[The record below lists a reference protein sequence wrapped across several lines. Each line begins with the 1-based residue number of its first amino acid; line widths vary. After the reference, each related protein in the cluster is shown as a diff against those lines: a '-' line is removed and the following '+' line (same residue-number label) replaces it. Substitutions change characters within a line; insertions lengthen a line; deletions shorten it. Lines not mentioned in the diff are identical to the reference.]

1 MANIALLVPNDEL
14 FRLTHDVL
22 QEQQKRLFLMKV
34 IESERAVMEAR
45 QAINQGAEIIIARG
59 LQATIIKQY
68 TDIPV
73 VEIVLTRQG
82 VMDMLERAMRIVHK
96 SDPHIA
102 IVTFKNMACDMTG
115 LGEQCGVHLHEY
127 FVQNPELLRPA
138 ALQAIEDKA
147 DLIIGGQT
155 VLTVADDA
163 GVPSLFITN
172 TEDAVE
178 AAVQEAF
185 RLAAT
190 FDGTGGLPE
199 NAYRRTEAVKAS
211 SFVNFPYTSAR
222 MQAAVTLAEKL
233 SETDCP
239 KLLIE
244 PVGRL
249 YRAFANAIHNKS
261 KHSKEKLV
269 VYDCVAGE
277 SAYEELFGR
286 LGKMNDAAKGTLQ
299 INFIEDLDRRSQKK
313 LLEIL
318 MFRNVIAVSKKADLR
333 PYLIPELY
341 ERLTAFAIRIPSLM
355 ETPEDIPFLADIY
368 LRRLA
373 EQYGRYHV
381 LTKEG
386 MKTIAALPWH
396 GGRIQ
401 LESFLER
408 LVITIDHR
416 SLRPE
421 DITGLYTE
429 IYGAAQRMSM
439 DVAAART
446 SIQQEVHASARTQH
460 AAAQGEPWTAEQ
472 SPAASTG
479 SFAAG
484 RPSARSTP
492 ALTVQEMERD
502 RIVTVLA
509 ECMGSREKAAAKL
522 GISKTTLWRKLRQY
536 GILD

>member
-45 QAINQGAEIIIARG
+45 QAINQGADIIIARG

-73 VEIVLTRQG
+73 VEIVLSRQG
-82 VMDMLERAMRIVHK
+82 VIDMLERAKRVVHK
-96 SDPHIA
+96 SHPHIA
-102 IVTFKNMACDMTG
+102 IVTFKNMACDLSG
-115 LGEQCGVHLHEY
+115 LDEQCGVHLHEY

-138 ALQAIEDKA
+138 AMQAIEDKV

-163 GVPSLFITN
+163 GIPSIFITN

-178 AAVQEAF
+178 AAIKEAF
-185 RLAAT
+185 QLAAT
-190 FDGTGGLPE
+190 FDGNGGLPE
-199 NAYRRTEAVKAS
+199 ATYRKAETVGKAA
-211 SFVNFPYTSAR
+211 SFVNFPYSSAR
-222 MQAAVTLAEKL
+222 MQAAVTLAEQL

-249 YRAFANAIHNKS
+249 YRAFANAMHNKS
-261 KHSKEKLV
+261 KHSQEKLV
-269 VYDCVAGE
+269 EYDCIAGE
-277 SAYEELFGR
+277 SAYEALFGR
-286 LGKMNDAAKGTLQ
+286 LGKMNDAAKGTMQ
-299 INFIEDLDRRSQKK
+299 INFIEHLDLRSQKK

-318 MFRNVIAVSKKADLR
+318 MFRNVIVVTKKTDLR
-333 PYLIPELY
+333 PYLLPELY
-341 ERLTAFAIRIPSLM
+341 ERLIAFAIRVPMLM
-355 ETPEDIPFLADIY
+355 ETPEEIPFLADIY
-368 LRRLA
+368 MRRLA

-381 LTKEG
+381 LTKDA
-386 MKTIAALPWH
+386 MKTIAGLRWD

-408 LVITIDHR
+408 LVITADHR
-416 SLRPE
+416 SIRPD
-421 DITGLYTE
+421 DITKLYAT
-429 IYGAAQRMSM
+429 IYGTETLAPGTEADRSTDGGAMNAGGQHEDAELSVGGTAEADAVRS
-439 DVAAART
+439 DVAAHPVL
-446 SIQQEVHASARTQH
+446 S
-460 AAAQGEPWTAEQ
+460 
-472 SPAASTG
+472 
-479 SFAAG
+479 
-484 RPSARSTP
+484 
-492 ALTVQEMERD
+492 VQAMERE
-502 RIVTVLA
+502 RIVRVLA
-509 ECMGSREKAAAKL
+509 ECMGSREKAAEKL

-536 GILD
+536 QII

>member
-1 MANIALLVPNDEL
+1 MANIALLVPDDEL

-45 QAINQGAEIIIARG
+45 QAINQGADIIIARG

-82 VMDMLERAMRIVHK
+82 VIDMLERAKRVVHK
-96 SDPHIA
+96 SHPHIA
-102 IVTFKNMACDMTG
+102 IVTFKNMACDLSG
-115 LGEQCGVHLHEY
+115 LDEQCGVHLHEY

-138 ALQAIEDKA
+138 AMQAIEDKV

-163 GVPSLFITN
+163 GIPSIFITN

-178 AAVQEAF
+178 AAIKEAF
-185 RLAAT
+185 QLAAT

-199 NAYRRTEAVKAS
+199 ATYRKAETVGKAA
-211 SFVNFPYTSAR
+211 SFVNFPYSSVR
-222 MQAAVTLAEKL
+222 MQAAVTLAEQL

-249 YRAFANAIHNKS
+249 YRAFANAMHNKS
-261 KHSKEKLV
+261 KHSQEKLV
-269 VYDCVAGE
+269 EYDCIAGE
-277 SAYEELFGR
+277 SAYETLFGR

-299 INFIEDLDRRSQKK
+299 INFIEHLDLRSQKK

-318 MFRNVIAVSKKADLR
+318 MFRNVIVVTKKTDLR
-333 PYLIPELY
+333 PYLLPELH
-341 ERLTAFAIRIPSLM
+341 ERLIAFAIRIPMLM
-355 ETPEDIPFLADIY
+355 ETPEEIPFLADIY
-368 LRRLA
+368 MRRLA

-381 LTKEG
+381 LTKDA
-386 MKTIAALPWH
+386 MKTIAGLRWD

-408 LVITIDHR
+408 LVITADHR
-416 SLRPE
+416 SIRPD
-421 DITGLYTE
+421 DITKLYAT
-429 IYGAAQRMSM
+429 IYGAETLAPGTEAGRSTDGGAMNAGGQREDDGLSVGGTTEADAVRS
-439 DVAAART
+439 DVAA
-446 SIQQEVHASARTQH
+446 H
-460 AAAQGEPWTAEQ
+460 
-472 SPAASTG
+472 
-479 SFAAG
+479 
-484 RPSARSTP
+484 P
-492 ALTVQEMERD
+492 ALSVQAMERE
-502 RIVTVLA
+502 RIVRVLA
-509 ECMGSREKAAAKL
+509 ECMGSREKAAEKL

-536 GILD
+536 QIL

>member
-45 QAINQGAEIIIARG
+45 QAINQGADIIIARG

-73 VEIVLTRQG
+73 VEIVLSRQG
-82 VMDMLERAMRIVHK
+82 VIDMLERAKRVVHK
-96 SDPHIA
+96 SHPHIA
-102 IVTFKNMACDMTG
+102 IVTFKNMACDLSG
-115 LGEQCGVHLHEY
+115 LDEQCGVHLHEY

-138 ALQAIEDKA
+138 AMQAIEDKV

-163 GVPSLFITN
+163 GIPSIFITN

-178 AAVQEAF
+178 AAIKEAF
-185 RLAAT
+185 QLAAT
-190 FDGTGGLPE
+190 FDGNGGLPE
-199 NAYRRTEAVKAS
+199 ATYRKAETVGKAA
-211 SFVNFPYTSAR
+211 SFVNFPYSSAR
-222 MQAAVTLAEKL
+222 MQAAVTLAEQL

-249 YRAFANAIHNKS
+249 YRAFANAMHNKS
-261 KHSKEKLV
+261 KHSQEKLV
-269 VYDCVAGE
+269 EYDCIAGE
-277 SAYEELFGR
+277 SAYEALFGR
-286 LGKMNDAAKGTLQ
+286 LGKMNDAAKGTMQ
-299 INFIEDLDRRSQKK
+299 INFIEHLDLRSQKK

-318 MFRNVIAVSKKADLR
+318 MFRNVIVVTKKMDLR
-333 PYLIPELY
+333 PYLLPELY
-341 ERLTAFAIRIPSLM
+341 ERLIAFAIRIPMLM
-355 ETPEDIPFLADIY
+355 ETPEEIPFLADLY
-368 LRRLA
+368 MRRLA

-381 LTKEG
+381 LTKDA
-386 MKTIAALPWH
+386 MKTIAALPWD

-408 LVITIDHR
+408 LVITADHR
-416 SLRPE
+416 SIRPD
-421 DITGLYTE
+421 DITKLYAT
-429 IYGAAQRMSM
+429 IYGTEALVPGTEADRSTDGGAMNAGGQHEDAELSVGGTAEADAMRS
-439 DVAAART
+439 DVAAHPVL
-446 SIQQEVHASARTQH
+446 S
-460 AAAQGEPWTAEQ
+460 
-472 SPAASTG
+472 
-479 SFAAG
+479 
-484 RPSARSTP
+484 
-492 ALTVQEMERD
+492 VQAMERE
-502 RIVTVLA
+502 RIVRVLA

-536 GILD
+536 QII

>member
-45 QAINQGAEIIIARG
+45 QAINQGADIIIARG

-73 VEIVLTRQG
+73 VEIVLSRQG
-82 VMDMLERAMRIVHK
+82 VIDMLERAKRVVHK
-96 SDPHIA
+96 SHPHIA
-102 IVTFKNMACDMTG
+102 IVTFKNMACDLSG
-115 LGEQCGVHLHEY
+115 LDEQCGVHLHEY

-138 ALQAIEDKA
+138 AMQAIEDKV

-163 GVPSLFITN
+163 GIPSIFITN

-178 AAVQEAF
+178 AAIKEAF
-185 RLAAT
+185 QLAAT
-190 FDGTGGLPE
+190 FDGNGGLPE
-199 NAYRRTEAVKAS
+199 ATYRKAETVGKAA
-211 SFVNFPYTSAR
+211 SFVNFPYSSAR
-222 MQAAVTLAEKL
+222 MQAAVTLAEQL

-249 YRAFANAIHNKS
+249 YRAFANAMHNKS
-261 KHSKEKLV
+261 KHSQEKLV
-269 VYDCVAGE
+269 EYDCIAGE
-277 SAYEELFGR
+277 SAYEALFGR
-286 LGKMNDAAKGTLQ
+286 LGKMNDAAKGTMQ
-299 INFIEDLDRRSQKK
+299 INFIEHLDLRSQKK

-318 MFRNVIAVSKKADLR
+318 MFRNVIVVTKKTDLR
-333 PYLIPELY
+333 PYLLPELY
-341 ERLTAFAIRIPSLM
+341 ERLIAFAIRIPMLM
-355 ETPEDIPFLADIY
+355 ETPEEIPFLADIY
-368 LRRLA
+368 MRRLA

-381 LTKEG
+381 LTKDA
-386 MKTIAALPWH
+386 MKTIAGLRWD

-408 LVITIDHR
+408 LVITADHR
-416 SLRPE
+416 SIRPD
-421 DITGLYTE
+421 DITKLYAT
-429 IYGAAQRMSM
+429 IYGTETLAPGTEADRSTDGGAMNAGGQHEDAELSVGGTAEADAVRS
-439 DVAAART
+439 DVAAHPIL
-446 SIQQEVHASARTQH
+446 S
-460 AAAQGEPWTAEQ
+460 
-472 SPAASTG
+472 
-479 SFAAG
+479 
-484 RPSARSTP
+484 
-492 ALTVQEMERD
+492 VQAMERE
-502 RIVTVLA
+502 RIVRVLA
-509 ECMGSREKAAAKL
+509 ECMGSREKAAEKL

-536 GILD
+536 QII

>member
-45 QAINQGAEIIIARG
+45 QAINQGADIIIARG

-82 VMDMLERAMRIVHK
+82 VIDMLERAKRVVHK
-96 SDPHIA
+96 SHPHIA
-102 IVTFKNMACDMTG
+102 IVTFKNMACDLSG
-115 LGEQCGVHLHEY
+115 LDEQCGVHLHEY

-138 ALQAIEDKA
+138 AMQAIEDKV

-163 GVPSLFITN
+163 GIPSIFITN

-178 AAVQEAF
+178 AAIKEAF
-185 RLAAT
+185 QLAAT
-190 FDGTGGLPE
+190 FDGNGGLPE
-199 NAYRRTEAVKAS
+199 ATYRKAETVGKAA
-211 SFVNFPYTSAR
+211 SFVNFPYSSAR

-249 YRAFANAIHNKS
+249 YRAFANAMHNKS
-261 KHSKEKLV
+261 KHSQEKLV
-269 VYDCVAGE
+269 EYDCIAGE
-277 SAYEELFGR
+277 SAYEALFGR

-299 INFIEDLDRRSQKK
+299 INFIEHLDLRSQKK

-318 MFRNVIAVSKKADLR
+318 MFRNVIVVTKKTDLR
-333 PYLIPELY
+333 PYLLPELY
-341 ERLTAFAIRIPSLM
+341 ERLIAFAIRIPMLM
-355 ETPEDIPFLADIY
+355 DTPEEIPFLADIY
-368 LRRLA
+368 MRRLA

-381 LTKEG
+381 LTKDA
-386 MKTIAALPWH
+386 MKTIAGLSWN

-408 LVITIDHR
+408 LVITADHR
-416 SLRPE
+416 SIRPD
-421 DITGLYTE
+421 DITSLYET
-429 IYGAAQRMSM
+429 IYGTEALAPG
-439 DVAAART
+439 T
-446 SIQQEVHASARTQH
+446 E
-460 AAAQGEPWTAEQ
+460 
-472 SPAASTG
+472 
-479 SFAAG
+479 AG
-484 RPSARSTP
+484 RSSDGGAMNAGEQHEDAELSLGGTAKADAVRSDAGANP
-492 ALTVQEMERD
+492 ALSVQAMERE
-502 RIVTVLA
+502 RIVRVLA
-509 ECMGSREKAAAKL
+509 ECMGSREKAAEKL

-536 GILD
+536 QIL

>member
-45 QAINQGAEIIIARG
+45 QAINQGADIIIARG

-82 VMDMLERAMRIVHK
+82 VIDMLERAKRVVHK
-96 SDPHIA
+96 SHPHIA
-102 IVTFKNMACDMTG
+102 IVTFKNMACDLSG
-115 LGEQCGVHLHEY
+115 LDEQCGVHLHEY

-138 ALQAIEDKA
+138 ALQAIEDKV

-163 GVPSLFITN
+163 GIPSIFITN

-178 AAVQEAF
+178 AAIREAF
-185 RLAAT
+185 QLAAT
-190 FDGTGGLPE
+190 FDGNGGLPE
-199 NAYRRTEAVKAS
+199 ATYRKAETVGKAA
-211 SFVNFPYTSAR
+211 SFVNFPYSSAR

-249 YRAFANAIHNKS
+249 YRAFANAMHNKS
-261 KHSKEKLV
+261 KHSQEKLV
-269 VYDCVAGE
+269 EYDCIAGE
-277 SAYEELFGR
+277 SAYEALFGR

-299 INFIEDLDRRSQKK
+299 INFIEELDLRSQKK

-318 MFRNVIAVSKKADLR
+318 MFRNVIVVTKKTDLR
-333 PYLIPELY
+333 PYLLPELY
-341 ERLTAFAIRIPSLM
+341 ERLIAFAIRIPMLM
-355 ETPEDIPFLADIY
+355 DTPEEIPFLADIY
-368 LRRLA
+368 MRRLA

-381 LTKEG
+381 LTKDA
-386 MKTIAALPWH
+386 MKTIAGLRWG

-408 LVITIDHR
+408 LVITADHR
-416 SLRPE
+416 SIRPD
-421 DITGLYTE
+421 DITKLYTT
-429 IYGAAQRMSM
+429 IYGAEALAPGTKAGRSTDGGAMNAGEQHEG
-439 DVAAART
+439 AAL
-446 SIQQEVHASARTQH
+446 SV
-460 AAAQGEPWTAEQ
+460 GGTAETDAVR
-472 SPAASTG
+472 SD
-479 SFAAG
+479 AG
-484 RPSARSTP
+484 ANP
-492 ALTVQEMERD
+492 ALSVQAMERE
-502 RIVTVLA
+502 RIVRVLA
-509 ECMGSREKAAAKL
+509 ECMGSREKAAEKL

-536 GILD
+536 QIL

>member
-1 MANIALLVPNDEL
+1 MANIALLVPDDEL

-45 QAINQGAEIIIARG
+45 QAINQGADIIIARG

-82 VMDMLERAMRIVHK
+82 VIDMLERAKRVVHK
-96 SDPHIA
+96 SHPHIA
-102 IVTFKNMACDMTG
+102 IVTFKNMACDLSG
-115 LGEQCGVHLHEY
+115 LDEQCGVHLHEY

-138 ALQAIEDKA
+138 AMQAIEDKV

-163 GVPSLFITN
+163 GIPSIFITN

-178 AAVQEAF
+178 AAIKEAF
-185 RLAAT
+185 QLAAT
-190 FDGTGGLPE
+190 FDGNGGLPE
-199 NAYRRTEAVKAS
+199 ATYRKAETVGKAA
-211 SFVNFPYTSAR
+211 SFVNFPYSSAR

-249 YRAFANAIHNKS
+249 YRAFANAMHNKS
-261 KHSKEKLV
+261 KHSQEKLV
-269 VYDCVAGE
+269 EYDCIAGE
-277 SAYEELFGR
+277 SAYEALFGR

-299 INFIEDLDRRSQKK
+299 INFIEHLDLRSQKK

-318 MFRNVIAVSKKADLR
+318 MFRNVIVVTKKTELR
-333 PYLIPELY
+333 PYLLPELY
-341 ERLTAFAIRIPSLM
+341 ERLIAFAIRIPMLM
-355 ETPEDIPFLADIY
+355 DTPEEIPFLADIY
-368 LRRLA
+368 MRRLA

-381 LTKEG
+381 LTKDA
-386 MKTIAALPWH
+386 MKTIAGLSWN

-408 LVITIDHR
+408 LVITADHR
-416 SLRPE
+416 SIRPD
-421 DITGLYTE
+421 DITSLYTT
-429 IYGAAQRMSM
+429 IYGTETLAPGTEAGRSTDDGAMNAGGQHEGAALSVGGTAETDAVRS
-439 DVAAART
+439 DVAA
-446 SIQQEVHASARTQH
+446 H
-460 AAAQGEPWTAEQ
+460 
-472 SPAASTG
+472 
-479 SFAAG
+479 
-484 RPSARSTP
+484 P
-492 ALTVQEMERD
+492 ALSVQAMERE
-502 RIVTVLA
+502 RIVRVLA
-509 ECMGSREKAAAKL
+509 ECMGSREKAAEKL

-536 GILD
+536 QIL

>member
-45 QAINQGAEIIIARG
+45 QAINQGADIIIARG

-82 VMDMLERAMRIVHK
+82 VIDMLERAKRVVHK
-96 SDPHIA
+96 SHPHIA
-102 IVTFKNMACDMTG
+102 IVTFKNMACDLSG
-115 LGEQCGVHLHEY
+115 LDEQCGVHLHEY

-138 ALQAIEDKA
+138 AMQAIEDKV

-163 GVPSLFITN
+163 GIPSIFITN

-178 AAVQEAF
+178 AAIREAF
-185 RLAAT
+185 QLAAT

-199 NAYRRTEAVKAS
+199 ATYRNAETVGKAA
-211 SFVNFPYTSAR
+211 SFVNFPYSSAR
-222 MQAAVTLAEKL
+222 MQAAVTLAEQL

-249 YRAFANAIHNKS
+249 YRAFANAMHNKS
-261 KHSKEKLV
+261 KHSQEKLV
-269 VYDCVAGE
+269 EYDCIAGE
-277 SAYEELFGR
+277 SAYEALFGR

-299 INFIEDLDRRSQKK
+299 INFIEHLDLRSQKK

-318 MFRNVIAVSKKADLR
+318 MFRNVIVVTKKTDLR
-333 PYLIPELY
+333 PYLLPELY
-341 ERLTAFAIRIPSLM
+341 ERLIAFAIHIPMLM
-355 ETPEDIPFLADIY
+355 DTPAEIPFLADIY
-368 LRRLA
+368 MRRLA

-381 LTKEG
+381 LTKDA
-386 MKTIAALPWH
+386 MKTIAGLRWD

-408 LVITIDHR
+408 LVITADHR
-416 SLRPE
+416 SIRPE
-421 DITGLYTE
+421 DITSLYTT
-429 IYGAAQRMSM
+429 IYGAEALASGTETDRSTDGGAINAGGQHE
-439 DVAAART
+439 DAAL
-446 SIQQEVHASARTQH
+446 SV
-460 AAAQGEPWTAEQ
+460 GGTAEADAVR
-472 SPAASTG
+472 SD
-479 SFAAG
+479 AG
-484 RPSARSTP
+484 VHP
-492 ALTVQEMERD
+492 ALSVQAMERE
-502 RIVTVLA
+502 RIVRVLA
-509 ECMGSREKAAAKL
+509 ECMGSREKAAEKL

-536 GILD
+536 QII

>member
-45 QAINQGAEIIIARG
+45 QAINQGADIIIARG

-82 VMDMLERAMRIVHK
+82 VIDMLERAKRVVHK
-96 SDPHIA
+96 SHPHIA
-102 IVTFKNMACDMTG
+102 IVTFKNMACDLSG
-115 LGEQCGVHLHEY
+115 LDEQCGVHLHEY

-138 ALQAIEDKA
+138 AMQAIEDKV

-163 GVPSLFITN
+163 GIPSIFITN

-178 AAVQEAF
+178 AAIREAF
-185 RLAAT
+185 QLAAT
-190 FDGTGGLPE
+190 FDGNGGLPE
-199 NAYRRTEAVKAS
+199 QTYRKAETVGKAA
-211 SFVNFPYTSAR
+211 SFVNFPYSSAR
-222 MQAAVTLAEKL
+222 MQAAVTLAEQL

-249 YRAFANAIHNKS
+249 YRAFANAMHNKS
-261 KHSKEKLV
+261 KHSQEKLV
-269 VYDCVAGE
+269 EYDCIAGE
-277 SAYEELFGR
+277 SAYEALFGR

-299 INFIEDLDRRSQKK
+299 INFIEHLDLRSQKK

-318 MFRNVIAVSKKADLR
+318 MFRNVIVVTKKSDLR
-333 PYLIPELY
+333 PYLLPELY
-341 ERLTAFAIRIPSLM
+341 ERLIAFAIRIPMLM
-355 ETPEDIPFLADIY
+355 DTPEEIPFLADIY
-368 LRRLA
+368 MRRLA

-381 LTKEG
+381 LTKDA
-386 MKTIAALPWH
+386 MKTIAGLRWD

-408 LVITIDHR
+408 LVITADHR
-416 SLRPE
+416 SIRPD
-421 DITGLYTE
+421 DITKLYTT
-429 IYGAAQRMSM
+429 IYGAEALASGTEADRSTDGGAINASGQREDAELS
-439 DVAAART
+439 VR
-446 SIQQEVHASARTQH
+446 
-460 AAAQGEPWTAEQ
+460 GTAEADAVR
-472 SPAASTG
+472 SD
-479 SFAAG
+479 AG
-484 RPSARSTP
+484 ANP
-492 ALTVQEMERD
+492 ALSVQAMERE
-502 RIVTVLA
+502 RIVRVLA
-509 ECMGSREKAAAKL
+509 ECMGSREKAAEKL

-536 GILD
+536 QII

>member
-45 QAINQGAEIIIARG
+45 QAINQGADIIIARG

-82 VMDMLERAMRIVHK
+82 VIDMLERAKRVVHK
-96 SDPHIA
+96 SHPHIA
-102 IVTFKNMACDMTG
+102 IVTFKNMACDLSG
-115 LGEQCGVHLHEY
+115 LDEQCGVHLHEY

-138 ALQAIEDKA
+138 AMQAIEDKV

-163 GVPSLFITN
+163 GIPSIFITN

-178 AAVQEAF
+178 AAIKEAF
-185 RLAAT
+185 QLAAT
-190 FDGTGGLPE
+190 FDGNGGLPE
-199 NAYRRTEAVKAS
+199 ATYRKAETVGKAA
-211 SFVNFPYTSAR
+211 SFVNFPYSSAR

-249 YRAFANAIHNKS
+249 YRAFANAMHNKS
-261 KHSKEKLV
+261 KHSQEKLV
-269 VYDCVAGE
+269 EYDCIAGE
-277 SAYEELFGR
+277 SAYEALFGR

-299 INFIEDLDRRSQKK
+299 INFIEHLDLRSQKK

-318 MFRNVIAVSKKADLR
+318 MFRNVIVVTKKTDLR
-333 PYLIPELY
+333 PYLLPELY
-341 ERLTAFAIRIPSLM
+341 ERLIAFAIRIPMLM
-355 ETPEDIPFLADIY
+355 DTPEEIPFLADIY
-368 LRRLA
+368 MRRLA

-381 LTKEG
+381 LTKDA
-386 MKTIAALPWH
+386 MKTIAGLSWN

-408 LVITIDHR
+408 LVITADHR
-416 SLRPE
+416 SIRPD
-421 DITGLYTE
+421 DITKLYAT
-429 IYGAAQRMSM
+429 IYGAETLAPGTEAGRSTDGGAMNAGGQREDAALSVGGTAEADAVRS
-439 DVAAART
+439 DVAA
-446 SIQQEVHASARTQH
+446 H
-460 AAAQGEPWTAEQ
+460 
-472 SPAASTG
+472 
-479 SFAAG
+479 
-484 RPSARSTP
+484 P
-492 ALTVQEMERD
+492 ALSVQAMERE
-502 RIVTVLA
+502 RIVRVLA
-509 ECMGSREKAAAKL
+509 ECMGSREKAAEKL

-536 GILD
+536 QIL

>member
-45 QAINQGAEIIIARG
+45 QAINQGADIIIARG

-73 VEIVLTRQG
+73 VEIVLSRQG
-82 VMDMLERAMRIVHK
+82 VIDMLERAKRVVHK
-96 SDPHIA
+96 SHPHIA
-102 IVTFKNMACDMTG
+102 IVTFKNMACDLSG
-115 LGEQCGVHLHEY
+115 LDEQCGVHLHEY

-138 ALQAIEDKA
+138 AMQAIEDKV

-163 GVPSLFITN
+163 GIPSIFITN

-178 AAVQEAF
+178 AAIREAF
-185 RLAAT
+185 QLAAT
-190 FDGTGGLPE
+190 FDGNGGLPE
-199 NAYRRTEAVKAS
+199 QTYRKAETVGKAA
-211 SFVNFPYTSAR
+211 SFVNFPYSSAR
-222 MQAAVTLAEKL
+222 MQAAVTLAEQL

-249 YRAFANAIHNKS
+249 YRAFANAMHNKS
-261 KHSKEKLV
+261 KHSQEKLV
-269 VYDCVAGE
+269 EYDCIAGE
-277 SAYEELFGR
+277 SAYEALFGR

-299 INFIEDLDRRSQKK
+299 INFIEHLDLRSQKK

-318 MFRNVIAVSKKADLR
+318 MFRNVIVVTKKTDLR
-333 PYLIPELY
+333 PYLLPELY
-341 ERLTAFAIRIPSLM
+341 ERLIAFAIRIPMLM
-355 ETPEDIPFLADIY
+355 DTPEEILFLADIY
-368 LRRLA
+368 MRRLA

-381 LTKEG
+381 LTKDA
-386 MKTIAALPWH
+386 MKTIAGLRWD

-408 LVITIDHR
+408 LVITADHR
-416 SLRPE
+416 SIRPD
-421 DITGLYTE
+421 DITKLYAT
-429 IYGAAQRMSM
+429 IYGTETLASGTEAGRSTDGGARNAGGQHEDAELSLGGTAESDALGSEPGMNPAFRMS
-439 DVAAART
+439 AT
-446 SIQQEVHASARTQH
+446 S
-460 AAAQGEPWTAEQ
+460 
-472 SPAASTG
+472 
-479 SFAAG
+479 
-484 RPSARSTP
+484 
-492 ALTVQEMERD
+492 VQAMERE
-502 RIVTVLA
+502 RIVRVLA
-509 ECMGSREKAAAKL
+509 ECMGSREKAAEKL

-536 GILD
+536 QII

>member
-1 MANIALLVPNDEL
+1 MANIALLVPDDEL

-45 QAINQGAEIIIARG
+45 QAINQGADIIIARG

-82 VMDMLERAMRIVHK
+82 VIDMLERAKRVVHK
-96 SDPHIA
+96 SHPHIA
-102 IVTFKNMACDMTG
+102 IVTFKNMACDLSG
-115 LGEQCGVHLHEY
+115 LDGQCGVHLHEY

-138 ALQAIEDKA
+138 AMQAIEDKV

-163 GVPSLFITN
+163 GIPSIFITN

-178 AAVQEAF
+178 AAIKEAF
-185 RLAAT
+185 QLAAT

-199 NAYRRTEAVKAS
+199 ATYRKAETVGKAA
-211 SFVNFPYTSAR
+211 SFVNFPYSSAR

-249 YRAFANAIHNKS
+249 YRAFANAMHNKS
-261 KHSKEKLV
+261 KHSQEKLV
-269 VYDCVAGE
+269 EYDCIAGE
-277 SAYEELFGR
+277 SAYEALFGR

-299 INFIEDLDRRSQKK
+299 INFIEHLDLRSQKK

-318 MFRNVIAVSKKADLR
+318 MFRNVIVVTKKTDLR
-333 PYLIPELY
+333 SYLLPELY
-341 ERLTAFAIRIPSLM
+341 ERLIAFAIRIPMLM
-355 ETPEDIPFLADIY
+355 DTPEEIPFLADIY
-368 LRRLA
+368 MRRLA

-381 LTKEG
+381 LTKDA
-386 MKTIAALPWH
+386 MKTIAGLLWD

-408 LVITIDHR
+408 LVITADHR
-416 SLRPE
+416 SIRPD
-421 DITGLYTE
+421 DITSLYET
-429 IYGAAQRMSM
+429 IYGTEALAPETEAGRSPDSGVMNAGGQHEDAALSVGGTAEADAVRS
-439 DVAAART
+439 DVAA
-446 SIQQEVHASARTQH
+446 H
-460 AAAQGEPWTAEQ
+460 
-472 SPAASTG
+472 
-479 SFAAG
+479 
-484 RPSARSTP
+484 P
-492 ALTVQEMERD
+492 ALSVQAMERE
-502 RIVTVLA
+502 RIVRVLA
-509 ECMGSREKAAAKL
+509 ECMGSREKAAEKL

-536 GILD
+536 QIL

>member
-45 QAINQGAEIIIARG
+45 QAINQGADIIIARG

-82 VMDMLERAMRIVHK
+82 VIDMLERAKRVVHK
-96 SDPHIA
+96 SHPHIA
-102 IVTFKNMACDMTG
+102 IVTFKNMACDLSG
-115 LGEQCGVHLHEY
+115 LDEQCGVHLHEY
-127 FVQNPELLRPA
+127 FVQNLELLRPA
-138 ALQAIEDKA
+138 AMQAIEDKV

-163 GVPSLFITN
+163 GIPSIFITN

-178 AAVQEAF
+178 AAIKEAF
-185 RLAAT
+185 QLAAT
-190 FDGTGGLPE
+190 FDGNGGLPE
-199 NAYRRTEAVKAS
+199 ATYRKAETVGKAA
-211 SFVNFPYTSAR
+211 SFVNFPYSSAR

-249 YRAFANAIHNKS
+249 YRAFANAMHNKS
-261 KHSKEKLV
+261 KHSQEKLV
-269 VYDCVAGE
+269 EYDCIAGE
-277 SAYEELFGR
+277 SAYEALFGR

-299 INFIEDLDRRSQKK
+299 INFIEHLDLRSQKK

-318 MFRNVIAVSKKADLR
+318 MFRNVIVVTKKTDLR
-333 PYLIPELY
+333 AYLLPELY
-341 ERLTAFAIRIPSLM
+341 ERLIAFAIRIPMLM
-355 ETPEDIPFLADIY
+355 DTPEEIPFLADIY
-368 LRRLA
+368 MRRLA

-381 LTKEG
+381 LTKDA
-386 MKTIAALPWH
+386 MKTIAGLRWD

-408 LVITIDHR
+408 LVITADHR
-416 SLRPE
+416 SIRPD
-421 DITGLYTE
+421 DITKLYAT
-429 IYGAAQRMSM
+429 IYGTEALASGTEADRSTDGGAMNAGGQHEDAALSVGGTTEADAVRS
-439 DVAAART
+439 DVAA
-446 SIQQEVHASARTQH
+446 H
-460 AAAQGEPWTAEQ
+460 
-472 SPAASTG
+472 
-479 SFAAG
+479 
-484 RPSARSTP
+484 P
-492 ALTVQEMERD
+492 ALSVQAMERE
-502 RIVTVLA
+502 RIVRVLA
-509 ECMGSREKAAAKL
+509 ECMGSREKAAEKL

-536 GILD
+536 QIL

>member
-45 QAINQGAEIIIARG
+45 QAINQGADIIIARG

-73 VEIVLTRQG
+73 VEIVLSRQG
-82 VMDMLERAMRIVHK
+82 VIDMLERAKRVVHK
-96 SDPHIA
+96 SHPHIA
-102 IVTFKNMACDMTG
+102 IVTFKNMACDLSG
-115 LGEQCGVHLHEY
+115 LDEQCGVHLHEY

-138 ALQAIEDKA
+138 AMQAIEDKV

-163 GVPSLFITN
+163 GIPSIFITN

-178 AAVQEAF
+178 AAIKEAF
-185 RLAAT
+185 QLAAT
-190 FDGTGGLPE
+190 FDGNGGLPE
-199 NAYRRTEAVKAS
+199 ATYRKAETVGKAA
-211 SFVNFPYTSAR
+211 SFVNFPYSSAR

-249 YRAFANAIHNKS
+249 YRAFANAMHNKS
-261 KHSKEKLV
+261 KHSQEKLV
-269 VYDCVAGE
+269 EYDCIAGE
-277 SAYEELFGR
+277 SAYEALFGR

-299 INFIEDLDRRSQKK
+299 INFIEHLDLRSQKK

-318 MFRNVIAVSKKADLR
+318 MFRNVIVVTKKTDLR
-333 PYLIPELY
+333 PYLLSELY
-341 ERLTAFAIRIPSLM
+341 ERLIAFAIRIPMLM
-355 ETPEDIPFLADIY
+355 ETPEEIPFLADIY
-368 LRRLA
+368 MRRLA

-381 LTKEG
+381 LTKDA
-386 MKTIAALPWH
+386 MKTIAALPWD

-408 LVITIDHR
+408 LVITADHR
-416 SLRPE
+416 SIRPD
-421 DITGLYTE
+421 DITKLYAT
-429 IYGAAQRMSM
+429 IYGTETLAPGTEADRSTDGGAMNAGGQHEDAELSVGGTAEADAVRS
-439 DVAAART
+439 DVAAHPVL
-446 SIQQEVHASARTQH
+446 S
-460 AAAQGEPWTAEQ
+460 
-472 SPAASTG
+472 
-479 SFAAG
+479 
-484 RPSARSTP
+484 
-492 ALTVQEMERD
+492 VQAMERE
-502 RIVTVLA
+502 RIVRVLA
-509 ECMGSREKAAAKL
+509 ECMGSREKAAEKL

-536 GILD
+536 QII

>member
-1 MANIALLVPNDEL
+1 MANIALLVPDDEL

-45 QAINQGAEIIIARG
+45 QAINQGADIIIARG

-82 VMDMLERAMRIVHK
+82 VIDMLERAKRVVHK
-96 SDPHIA
+96 SHPHIA
-102 IVTFKNMACDMTG
+102 IVTFKNMACDLSG
-115 LGEQCGVHLHEY
+115 LDEQCGVHLHEY

-138 ALQAIEDKA
+138 AMQAIEDKV

-163 GVPSLFITN
+163 GIPSIFITN

-178 AAVQEAF
+178 AAIKEAF
-185 RLAAT
+185 QLAAT
-190 FDGTGGLPE
+190 FDGNGGLLE
-199 NAYRRTEAVKAS
+199 ATYRKAETVGKAA
-211 SFVNFPYTSAR
+211 SFVNFPYSSAR
-222 MQAAVTLAEKL
+222 MQAAVTLAEQL
-233 SETDCP
+233 SATDCP

-249 YRAFANAIHNKS
+249 YRAFANAMHNKS
-261 KHSKEKLV
+261 KHSQEKLV
-269 VYDCVAGE
+269 EYDCIAGE
-277 SAYEELFGR
+277 SAYEALFGR

-299 INFIEDLDRRSQKK
+299 INFIEHLDLRSQKK

-318 MFRNVIAVSKKADLR
+318 MFRNVIVVTKKTDLR
-333 PYLIPELY
+333 PYLLPELY
-341 ERLTAFAIRIPSLM
+341 ERLIAFAIRIPMLM
-355 ETPEDIPFLADIY
+355 DTPEEIPFLADIY
-368 LRRLA
+368 MRRLA

-381 LTKEG
+381 LTKDA
-386 MKTIAALPWH
+386 MKTIAGLRWD

-408 LVITIDHR
+408 LVITADHR
-416 SLRPE
+416 SIRPD
-421 DITGLYTE
+421 DITSLYET
-429 IYGAAQRMSM
+429 IYGTEALAPGTEAGRSTDDGATNVGGQHEEAELSLGGTAEADAVRS
-439 DVAAART
+439 DAAANPVL
-446 SIQQEVHASARTQH
+446 S
-460 AAAQGEPWTAEQ
+460 
-472 SPAASTG
+472 
-479 SFAAG
+479 
-484 RPSARSTP
+484 
-492 ALTVQEMERD
+492 VQAMERE
-502 RIVTVLA
+502 RIVRVLA
-509 ECMGSREKAAAKL
+509 ECMGSREKAAEKL

-536 GILD
+536 QIL

>member
-45 QAINQGAEIIIARG
+45 QAINQGADIIIARG

-82 VMDMLERAMRIVHK
+82 VIDMLERAKRVVHK
-96 SDPHIA
+96 SHPHIA
-102 IVTFKNMACDMTG
+102 IVTFKNMACDLSG
-115 LGEQCGVHLHEY
+115 LDEQCGVHLHEY

-138 ALQAIEDKA
+138 AMQAIEDKV

-163 GVPSLFITN
+163 GIPSIFITN

-178 AAVQEAF
+178 AAIKEAF
-185 RLAAT
+185 QLAAT
-190 FDGTGGLPE
+190 FDGNGGLPE
-199 NAYRRTEAVKAS
+199 QTYRKAETVGKAA
-211 SFVNFPYTSAR
+211 SFVNFPYSSAR
-222 MQAAVTLAEKL
+222 MQAAVTLAEQL

-249 YRAFANAIHNKS
+249 YRAFANAMHNKS
-261 KHSKEKLV
+261 KHSQEKLV
-269 VYDCVAGE
+269 EYDCIAGE
-277 SAYEELFGR
+277 SAYEALFGR

-299 INFIEDLDRRSQKK
+299 INFIEHLDLRSQKK

-318 MFRNVIAVSKKADLR
+318 MFRNVIVVTKKSDLR
-333 PYLIPELY
+333 PYLLPELY
-341 ERLTAFAIRIPSLM
+341 ERLIAFAIRIPMLM
-355 ETPEDIPFLADIY
+355 DTPEEIPFLADIY
-368 LRRLA
+368 MRRLA

-381 LTKEG
+381 LTKDA
-386 MKTIAALPWH
+386 MKTIAGLRWD

-408 LVITIDHR
+408 LVITADHR
-416 SLRPE
+416 SIRPD
-421 DITGLYTE
+421 DITKLYTT
-429 IYGAAQRMSM
+429 IYGAEALASGTEADRSTDGGAINASGQREDAELS
-439 DVAAART
+439 VR
-446 SIQQEVHASARTQH
+446 
-460 AAAQGEPWTAEQ
+460 GTAEADAVR
-472 SPAASTG
+472 SD
-479 SFAAG
+479 AG
-484 RPSARSTP
+484 ANP
-492 ALTVQEMERD
+492 ALSVQAMERE
-502 RIVTVLA
+502 RIVRVLA
-509 ECMGSREKAAAKL
+509 ECMGSREKAAEKL

-536 GILD
+536 QII

>member
-45 QAINQGAEIIIARG
+45 QAINQGADIIIARG

-73 VEIVLTRQG
+73 VEIVLSRQG
-82 VMDMLERAMRIVHK
+82 VIDMLERAKRVVHK
-96 SDPHIA
+96 SHPHIA
-102 IVTFKNMACDMTG
+102 IVTFKNMACDLSG
-115 LGEQCGVHLHEY
+115 LDEQCGVHLHEY

-138 ALQAIEDKA
+138 AMQAIEDKV

-163 GVPSLFITN
+163 GIPSIFITN

-178 AAVQEAF
+178 AAIKEAF
-185 RLAAT
+185 QLAAT
-190 FDGTGGLPE
+190 FDGNGGLPE
-199 NAYRRTEAVKAS
+199 ATYRKAETVGKAA
-211 SFVNFPYTSAR
+211 SFVNFPYSSAR
-222 MQAAVTLAEKL
+222 MQVAVTLAEQL

-249 YRAFANAIHNKS
+249 YRAFANAMHNKS
-261 KHSKEKLV
+261 KHSQEKLV
-269 VYDCVAGE
+269 EYDCIAGE
-277 SAYEELFGR
+277 SAYEALFGR
-286 LGKMNDAAKGTLQ
+286 LGKMNDAAKGTMQ
-299 INFIEDLDRRSQKK
+299 INFIEHLDLRSQKK

-318 MFRNVIAVSKKADLR
+318 MFRNVIVVTKKTDLR
-333 PYLIPELY
+333 PYLLPELY
-341 ERLTAFAIRIPSLM
+341 ERLIAFAIRIPMLM
-355 ETPEDIPFLADIY
+355 ETPEEIPFLADIY
-368 LRRLA
+368 MRRLA

-381 LTKEG
+381 LTKDA
-386 MKTIAALPWH
+386 MKTIAGLRWD

-408 LVITIDHR
+408 LVITADHR
-416 SLRPE
+416 SIRPD
-421 DITGLYTE
+421 DITKLYAT
-429 IYGAAQRMSM
+429 IYGTETLDPGTEADRCTDGGAMNAGGQHEDAELSVGGTAEADAVRS
-439 DVAAART
+439 DVAAHPVL
-446 SIQQEVHASARTQH
+446 S
-460 AAAQGEPWTAEQ
+460 
-472 SPAASTG
+472 
-479 SFAAG
+479 
-484 RPSARSTP
+484 
-492 ALTVQEMERD
+492 VQAMERE
-502 RIVTVLA
+502 RIVRVLA
-509 ECMGSREKAAAKL
+509 ECMGSREKAAEKL

-536 GILD
+536 QII

>member
-45 QAINQGAEIIIARG
+45 QAINQGADIIIARG

-82 VMDMLERAMRIVHK
+82 VIDMLERAKRVVHK
-96 SDPHIA
+96 SHPHIA
-102 IVTFKNMACDMTG
+102 IVTFKNMACDMSG
-115 LGEQCGVHLHEY
+115 LDEQCGVHLHEY

-138 ALQAIEDKA
+138 ALQAIEDKV

-163 GVPSLFITN
+163 GIPSIFITN

-178 AAVQEAF
+178 AAIKEAF
-185 RLAAT
+185 QLAAT
-190 FDGTGGLPE
+190 FDGNGRLPEAKYRKPETGG
-199 NAYRRTEAVKAS
+199 KAS
-211 SFVNFPYTSAR
+211 SFVNFPYSSAR
-222 MQAAVTLAEKL
+222 MQAAVTLAEQL
-233 SETDCP
+233 SATDCP

-249 YRAFANAIHNKS
+249 YRAFANAMHNKS
-261 KHSKEKLV
+261 KHSQEKLV
-269 VYDCVAGE
+269 EYDCIAGE
-277 SAYEELFGR
+277 SAYEALFGR

-299 INFIEDLDRRSQKK
+299 INFIEHLDLRSQKK

-318 MFRNVIAVSKKADLR
+318 MFRNVIVVTKKTDLR
-333 PYLIPELY
+333 PYLLPELY
-341 ERLTAFAIRIPSLM
+341 ERLIAFAIHIPMLM
-355 ETPEDIPFLADIY
+355 ETPEEIPFLADIY
-368 LRRLA
+368 MRRLA

-381 LTKEG
+381 LTKDA
-386 MKTIAALPWH
+386 MKTIAALPWD

-408 LVITIDHR
+408 LVITADHR
-416 SLRPE
+416 SIRPD
-421 DITGLYTE
+421 DITKLYAM
-429 IYGAAQRMSM
+429 IYGAETLASG
-439 DVAAART
+439 T
-446 SIQQEVHASARTQH
+446 EVDRSTDGGAMNAGGQH
-460 AAAQGEPWTAEQ
+460 EDAERSVGGTAEGDAVR
-472 SPAASTG
+472 SD
-479 SFAAG
+479 AG
-484 RPSARSTP
+484 ANP
-492 ALTVQEMERD
+492 ALSVQAMERE
-502 RIVTVLA
+502 RIVRVLA
-509 ECMGSREKAAAKL
+509 ECMGSREKAAEKL

-536 GILD
+536 QII

>member
-45 QAINQGAEIIIARG
+45 QAINQGADIIIARG

-73 VEIVLTRQG
+73 VEIVLSRQG
-82 VMDMLERAMRIVHK
+82 VIDMLERAKRVVHK
-96 SDPHIA
+96 SHPHIA
-102 IVTFKNMACDMTG
+102 IVTFKNMACDLSG
-115 LGEQCGVHLHEY
+115 LDEQCGVHLHEY

-138 ALQAIEDKA
+138 AMQAIEDKV

-163 GVPSLFITN
+163 GIPSIFITN

-178 AAVQEAF
+178 AAIKEAF
-185 RLAAT
+185 QLAAT
-190 FDGTGGLPE
+190 FDGNGGLPE
-199 NAYRRTEAVKAS
+199 ATYRKAETVGKAA
-211 SFVNFPYTSAR
+211 SFVNFPYSSAR
-222 MQAAVTLAEKL
+222 MQAAVTLAEQL

-249 YRAFANAIHNKS
+249 YRAFANAMHNKS
-261 KHSKEKLV
+261 KHSQEKLV
-269 VYDCVAGE
+269 EYDCIAGE
-277 SAYEELFGR
+277 SAYEALFGR
-286 LGKMNDAAKGTLQ
+286 LGKMNDAAKGTMQ
-299 INFIEDLDRRSQKK
+299 INFIEHLDLRSQKK

-318 MFRNVIAVSKKADLR
+318 MFRNVIVVTKKTDLR
-333 PYLIPELY
+333 PYLLPELY
-341 ERLTAFAIRIPSLM
+341 ERLIAFAIRIPMLM
-355 ETPEDIPFLADIY
+355 ETPEEIPFLADIY
-368 LRRLA
+368 MRRLA

-381 LTKEG
+381 LTKDA
-386 MKTIAALPWH
+386 MKTIAGLRWD

-408 LVITIDHR
+408 LVITADHR
-416 SLRPE
+416 SIRPD
-421 DITGLYTE
+421 DITKLYAT
-429 IYGAAQRMSM
+429 IYGTETLAPGTEADRSTDGGAMNAGGQHEDAELSVGGTAEADAVRS
-439 DVAAART
+439 DVAAHPVL
-446 SIQQEVHASARTQH
+446 S
-460 AAAQGEPWTAEQ
+460 
-472 SPAASTG
+472 
-479 SFAAG
+479 
-484 RPSARSTP
+484 
-492 ALTVQEMERD
+492 VQAMERE
-502 RIVTVLA
+502 RIVRVLA
-509 ECMGSREKAAAKL
+509 ECMGSREKAAEKL

-536 GILD
+536 QII

>member
-1 MANIALLVPNDEL
+1 MANIALLVPDDEL

-45 QAINQGAEIIIARG
+45 QAINQGADIIIARG

-73 VEIVLTRQG
+73 VEIVLSRQG
-82 VMDMLERAMRIVHK
+82 VIDMLERAKRVVHK
-96 SDPHIA
+96 SHPHIA
-102 IVTFKNMACDMTG
+102 IVTFKNMACDLSG
-115 LGEQCGVHLHEY
+115 LDEQCGVHLHEY

-138 ALQAIEDKA
+138 AMQAIEDKV

-163 GVPSLFITN
+163 GIPSIFITN

-178 AAVQEAF
+178 AAIKEAF
-185 RLAAT
+185 QLAAT
-190 FDGTGGLPE
+190 FDGNGGLPE
-199 NAYRRTEAVKAS
+199 ATYRKAETVGKAA
-211 SFVNFPYTSAR
+211 SFVNFPYSSAR

-249 YRAFANAIHNKS
+249 YRAFANAMHNKS
-261 KHSKEKLV
+261 KHSQEKLV
-269 VYDCVAGE
+269 EYDCIAGE
-277 SAYEELFGR
+277 SAYEALFGR

-299 INFIEDLDRRSQKK
+299 INFIEHLDLRSQKK

-318 MFRNVIAVSKKADLR
+318 MFRNVIVVTKKTDLR
-333 PYLIPELY
+333 PYLLPELY
-341 ERLTAFAIRIPSLM
+341 ERLIAFAIRIPMLM
-355 ETPEDIPFLADIY
+355 ETPEEIPFLADIY
-368 LRRLA
+368 MRRLA

-381 LTKEG
+381 LTKDA
-386 MKTIAALPWH
+386 MKTIAGLPWD

-408 LVITIDHR
+408 LVITADHR
-416 SLRPE
+416 SIRPD
-421 DITGLYTE
+421 DITTLYTT
-429 IYGAAQRMSM
+429 IYGAEALAPRTEAGRSTDGGAMNAGGQRDDGRLS
-439 DVAAART
+439 V
-446 SIQQEVHASARTQH
+446 
-460 AAAQGEPWTAEQ
+460 GGTAEADAVR
-472 SPAASTG
+472 SD
-479 SFAAG
+479 AG
-484 RPSARSTP
+484 ANP
-492 ALTVQEMERD
+492 ALSVQAMERE
-502 RIVTVLA
+502 RIVRVLA
-509 ECMGSREKAAAKL
+509 ECMGSREKAAEKL

-536 GILD
+536 QIL